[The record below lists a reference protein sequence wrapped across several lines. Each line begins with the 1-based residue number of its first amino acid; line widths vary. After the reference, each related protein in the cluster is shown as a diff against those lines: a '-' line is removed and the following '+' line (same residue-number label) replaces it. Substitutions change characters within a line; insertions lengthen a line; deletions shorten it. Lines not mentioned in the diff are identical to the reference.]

1 MDWVTPFISDVLS
14 GYRVLITAGLPIVF
28 FIGACNV
35 AINTI
40 VSAAFGGDL
49 RFGRK

>member
-1 MDWVTPFISDVLS
+1 MDTSTFINEVLT
-14 GYRVLITAGLPIVF
+14 GYKELVSAGLPIVF

-40 VSAAFGGDL
+40 VTAAFGGGL

>member
-1 MDWVTPFISDVLS
+1 MDSATFISEVLS
-14 GYRVLITAGLPIVF
+14 GYKDLVSAGLPIVF

-40 VSAAFGGDL
+40 VSAAFGGEL

>member
-1 MDWVTPFISDVLS
+1 MDTSSFISEVLS
-14 GYRVLITAGLPIVF
+14 GYKDLVAAGLPIVF

-40 VSAAFGGDL
+40 VSAAFGGEL
-49 RFGRK
+49 RFGRR